1 MRSAD
6 SLLELLR
13 AFEEFLDG
21 ILVNRWVKG
30 VFTAGRLCPRFFHG
44 WKLEQLV
51 EEAVDVHAVASVVP
65 SDEQYHY
72 PLAIWKR
79 SDETIVVGEV
89 HDTDPVYSGAAE
101 SVTAGAAAFCY

>member
-1 MRSAD
+1 
-6 SLLELLR
+6 
-13 AFEEFLDG
+13 
-21 ILVNRWVKG
+21 
-30 VFTAGRLCPRFFHG
+30 
-44 WKLEQLV
+44 
-51 EEAVDVHAVASVVP
+51 VVP